1 MSAPCPFC
9 GDEREP
15 LIFTGGRTPPPIEY
29 CYQATCRNCSATGP
43 DSSSKEGAITLWNN
57 REAPGSSE
65 VWRKQ
70 FEKIL

>member
-15 LIFTGGRTPPPIEY
+15 EHDSTRGMGPPMFHYYSCQSCFASSPH
-29 CYQATCRNCSATGP
+29 SAT
-43 DSSSKEGAITLWNN
+43 KKGAITLWNN